1 MIRAFQLEW
10 LKLKHYR
17 VFWILM
23 GMYLFALL
31 VATSSGI
38 LFLEW
43 VESLEGNLDGLDPTM
58 LPIYD
63 FPDIWQN
70 TTYLA
75 SYLKVI
81 LGFIVIISVNNDLS
95 YNTLRQNVID
105 GISKREFI
113 LSKLA
118 LIIFLGLVSALFV
131 LNAGLINGSIY
142 SNAYAMPF
150 MFDKLEFILAYF
162 YDIVVFCSL
171 AFLIALIIKKS
182 GFAIITLF
190 LYSMMFEPILALIFE
205 NAPYFEGTFFRSL
218 VPYLPIKSLNNLIQ
232 VPFKKYIFQEIV
244 DYIPISALLIS
255 TGWLMIYITTI
266 YYRLT
271 KKDLK

>member
-10 LKLKHYR
+10 LKLRNYR
-17 VFWILM
+17 VFWILI

-31 VATSSGI
+31 VATSSAMF
-38 LFLEW
+38 LLEW
-43 VESLEGNLDGLDPTM
+43 LKSQGANLDGLDPSM

-75 SYLKVI
+75 SFLKVL
-81 LGFIVIISVNNDLS
+81 LGFIVIISVNNDLT

-118 LIIFLGLVSALFV
+118 LILFLALVSAAFLFV
-131 LNAGLINGSIY
+131 AGLINGSIY
-142 SNAYAMPF
+142 SNVQGVTY
-150 MFDKLEFILAYF
+150 MFDELEFILAYC
-162 YDIVVFCSL
+162 YDIVVYCTL
-171 AFLIALIIKKS
+171 AFLVALMIKKS
-182 GFAIITLF
+182 GFAIIALF
-190 LYSMMFEPILALIFE
+190 LYTLMFEPILAATLEF
-205 NAPYFEGTFFRSL
+205 APYFDGTFFQSL

-232 VPFKKYIFQEIV
+232 LPFKKYIFKEIV
-244 DYIPISALLIS
+244 DYIPIGALLIS
-255 TGWLMIYITTI
+255 TGWLTIYITAI

>member
-23 GMYLFALL
+23 GMYLFAML
-31 VATSSGI
+31 VATSSGM
-38 LFLEW
+38 LLLEYIKS
-43 VESLEGNLDGLDPTM
+43 VGGKLDGLDPTM

-75 SYLKVI
+75 SFLKVI

-131 LNAGLINGSIY
+131 FIAGLINGSIY

-150 MFDKLEFILAYF
+150 MFDNLEFILAYF

-182 GFAIITLF
+182 GFAIISLF
-190 LYSMMFEPILALIFE
+190 LYTMMFEPILAIILE
-205 NAPYFEGTFFRSL
+205 NTSYFDGTLYQSL

-244 DYIPISALLIS
+244 DYIPISALIIT
-255 TGWLMIYITTI
+255 TGWLMIYITVI
-266 YYRLT
+266 YYRLA

>member
-10 LKLKHYR
+10 LKLRSYR

-23 GMYLFALL
+23 AMYLFALL
-31 VATSSGI
+31 VATSSAMF
-38 LFLEW
+38 LLEW
-43 VESLEGNLDGLDPTM
+43 LKSNGAKLDGMDPSM

-75 SYLKVI
+75 SFLKVI
-81 LGFIVIISVNNDLS
+81 LGFIVIISVNNDLT
-95 YNTLRQNVID
+95 YNTLRQNIID

-113 LSKLA
+113 QSKMA
-118 LIIFLGLVSALFV
+118 LIIFLALISAVFV
-131 LNAGLINGSIY
+131 LVAGLINGSIY
-142 SNAYAMPF
+142 SHPDGMAYMYNE
-150 MFDKLEFILAYF
+150 LEFIAAYCF
-162 YDIVVFCSL
+162 EIIVFCSL
-171 AFLIALIIKKS
+171 AFLLALLIKKS

-190 LYSMMFEPILALIFE
+190 LYTMMFEPILAIILE
-205 NAPYFEGTFFRSL
+205 NTPYFNGTIFQSI
-218 VPYLPIKSLNNLIQ
+218 VPFLPINALNDLIQ
-232 VPFKKYIFQEIV
+232 LPFKKYIFQEIV
-244 DYIPISALLIS
+244 DDVPISALLIS
-255 TGWLMIYITTI
+255 TGWLMIYISAV